1 MDKLSEIMNWKRRE
15 VASRSRP
22 VSERELTQLGERMKV
37 RGSFLKALSN
47 DQLSVIAEIKRKS
60 PSAGII
66 AEEISAPEQ
75 ARSYCN
81 AGADA
86 LSILTDEKYFG
97 GKLQDLW
104 EVNDFL
110 FQHQR
115 NTPTLRK
122 DFMVHPIQVLEAL
135 EAGARAILLIVRA
148 LNDEDLKNL
157 RNCADT
163 AGLDCLHEEKEL
175 ERALKLDPKILGVN
189 NRDLRKFTTDLS
201 TTENLFP
208 LIPDGIIK
216 VSESGILQREDAW
229 RVRDAGADAILCG
242 EALMKSEDPESFIA
256 DAKEED

>member
-1 MDKLSEIMNWKRRE
+1 MDNLSEIMNWKRRE

-22 VSERELTQLGERMKV
+22 VSERELTQLGERMKA

-97 GKLQDLW
+97 GKLEDLW

-148 LNDEDLKNL
+148 LTDEDM
-157 RNCADT
+157 
-163 AGLDCLHEEKEL
+163 
-175 ERALKLDPKILGVN
+175 
-189 NRDLRKFTTDLS
+189 KFMKRRSWQEPSSSTRRFSAS
-201 TTENLFP
+201 TTEIF
-208 LIPDGIIK
+208 
-216 VSESGILQREDAW
+216 VSSPRICRPRRTFSL
-229 RVRDAGADAILCG
+229 
-242 EALMKSEDPESFIA
+242 
-256 DAKEED
+256 